1 MASQASAAFAD
12 PGARP
17 AAHEPLRLPPRIET
31 LLFDFGGTLDADGIP
46 WKERFHAL
54 YADEGLRLSAE
65 AFAPAFYAADD
76 PLVGGISPSAGLAE
90 TAQALGRNLEAAL
103 AARGLAPA
111 ADAARGRRVAERFL
125 SPMSSR
131 VVARNRPLLETLAR
145 RYRLGIVSN
154 FYGNLEAVCES
165 AGLAPLFG
173 AIADSAAR
181 RRREAGPG
189 NFPRRARRARRV
201 PRDGGLRRRFAQ
213 AGRRGR
219 APRRPR
225 LHLDRGAGRGGRR
238 GRAYRRIGRRIA
250 RPREPPAVSV
260 RPAFGGGIIA
270 AGQGARL
277 RRTATA

>member
-90 TAQALGRNLEAAL
+90 TAQALGCNLEAAL
-103 AARGLAPA
+103 AARGLSPS
-111 ADAARGRRVAERFL
+111 ADAARGRRVAERFVADVE
-125 SPMSSR
+125 R

-145 RYRLGIVSN
+145 RYRLGVVSN

-165 AGLAPLFG
+165 VGLSPLFG
-173 AIADSAAR
+173 AFADSERVGAEKPDPKIFRAALDALGASPKTAVYVGDLLR
-181 RRREAGPG
+181 RDAEG
-189 NFPRRARRARRV
+189 ARRAGLAFIWIAAQGAEADAGAHIAASV
-201 PRDGGLRRRFAQ
+201 GGLPGL
-213 AGRRGR
+213 AGLL
-219 APRRPR
+219 P
-225 LHLDRGAGRGGRR
+225 
-238 GRAYRRIGRRIA
+238 
-250 RPREPPAVSV
+250 
-260 RPAFGGGIIA
+260 
-270 AGQGARL
+270 
-277 RRTATA
+277 